1 MDSDGARAAA
11 AETVAAEHLRSPEG
25 VAATAA
31 TTAASATTDAAV
43 AKAAA
48 TTQAEALTAHGR
60 RGINRIWEYTQALI
74 ALGVVAVTMVVVL
87 RDGGIPPELGVITA
101 SIVST
106 YFTRTNHTQVGGVG
120 PPIQRRG
127 E

>member
-1 MDSDGARAAA
+1 VKA
-11 AETVAAEHLRSPEG
+11 AETANAA
-25 VAATAA
+25 
-31 TTAASATTDAAV
+31 
-43 AKAAA
+43 
-48 TTQAEALTAHGR
+48 ALTAHGQ
-60 RGINRIWEYTQALI
+60 RGINRIWEYTQAVT
-74 ALGVVAVTMVVVL
+74 ALRVVAVTMGVVL